1 VKRTF
6 VNWLVVLIVL
16 TVTGFQIVSAA
27 EPAESPVATDDL
39 HRQHRMQQ
47 REDHNT
53 HQMSLEP
60 SGSVMNSNTSEL
72 PRDCAEISGKQAF
85 TVYASVEFAADYPGT
100 TFGMSQHEYFV
111 EPCSLVTVTFVN
123 KDQVRHQWMVHG
135 LPKYLYNQGMFNL
148 EAAGG
153 FSQTGSFI
161 VPSDDRTYLVHCD
174 VPQHME
180 KGMKGQ
186 LKVGR
191 GNGDLWSVPG
201 VSEGLYRD
209 SYTTRYGDVWL
220 AMSMAAGV
228 ALVFVLYGVW
238 GRANQ

>member
-1 VKRTF
+1 MMQTVTIW
-6 VNWLVVLIVL
+6 VVVL
-16 TVTGFQIVSAA
+16 GMAGHS
-27 EPAESPVATDDL
+27 S
-39 HRQHRMQQ
+39 
-47 REDHNT
+47 
-53 HQMSLEP
+53 HQMTLEP
-60 SGSVMNSNTSEL
+60 GGSVMNSNTSEL
-72 PRDCAEISGKQAF
+72 PYDCDEISGEHAF
-85 TVYASVEFAADYPGT
+85 TVYAGVEFAAHFPGT

-111 EPCSLVTVTFVN
+111 KPCSLVTVTFIN

-135 LPKYLYNQGMFNL
+135 LPKYLYKQGMFHL

-209 SYTTRYGDVWL
+209 SYPPRYGGVWFMTFL
-220 AMSMAAGV
+220 VTGIV
-228 ALVFVLYGVW
+228 LVFVLDGVW
-238 GRANQ
+238 GRN